1 MKYSLVVP
9 IAVVTLSLST
19 LACQASREAT
29 AVRGIEA
36 PDAEA
41 QAEGDVSANAA
52 APLQVASLSFEQWV
66 DQFKNRAVAGGIS
79 RSTVERAFQGVSLNR
94 RVIELDQ
101 RQPEFTRPIWE
112 YLDGAV
118 SSRRI
123 RQGRE
128 LLSRHEELLEQISRR
143 YRVDPRYLVA
153 IWGLESDFGRVFG
166 DFDVIEVLATLGY
179 QGRRQEFGREQL
191 MAALEI
197 LDRGDISTDRMVGS
211 WAGAMGHTQFIPT
224 TFLSYAV
231 DFDGDG
237 RRDLWNSIGDA
248 LASTANYLASAGW
261 REGLP
266 WGYEVNLPAQFD
278 WDLSHA
284 DSRRP
289 LKNWQ
294 HYGVRLANGQLPPGL
309 EVPTALI
316 APAGHRG
323 PAFLVTDNF
332 RAILRYN
339 NATSYALAV
348 SHLADRL
355 GGSGQFT
362 ASWPTTL
369 EPLSRSDKKEL
380 QRLLSARGYDPGG
393 IDGIVGPRTRAAVK
407 RFQKEINQPND
418 GYPTQELLNLLRG
431 SSS

>member
-79 RSTVERAFQGVSLNR
+79 RSTVEHAFQGVSLNR

-355 GGSGQFT
+355 GGSGPFT